1 VIPSKEQNAGERAM
15 MGRLDNRQQPLFYDF
30 CLEDHVPQVHLLRQ
44 IAKVLDLR
52 EVRKKLARYYSDIG
66 RPSLDSR
73 RPLSWHARNYSV
85 R

>member
-1 VIPSKEQNAGERAM
+1 
-15 MGRLDNRQQPLFYDF
+15 
-30 CLEDHVPQVHLLRQ
+30 
-44 IAKVLDLR
+44 LDLR